1 MHPTTILRRFVLSS
15 PAACRFLA
23 RGGNIERS
31 LADAKILTNALHA
44 ARLTTTDIRAL
55 LDPLSTD
62 ADPTPVAEGDVQTVL
77 MQAKY
82 GG

>member
-23 RGGNIERS
+23 RGGNIERA

-55 LDPLSTD
+55 LAPSAPTRTRPPWLRGTFRLS
-62 ADPTPVAEGDVQTVL
+62 
-77 MQAKY
+77 
-82 GG
+82 